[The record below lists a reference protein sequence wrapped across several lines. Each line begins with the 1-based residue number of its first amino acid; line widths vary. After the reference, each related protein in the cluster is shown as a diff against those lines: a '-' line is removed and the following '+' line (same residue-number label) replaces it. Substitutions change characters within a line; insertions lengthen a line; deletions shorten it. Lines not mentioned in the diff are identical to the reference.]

1 MATPQKVQ
9 LSENFRKTCP
19 LRLFRSNY
27 KLPVLPLILVH
38 YLNNEQHNVWKWI
51 AVTKRSDLFAHCKKY
66 KPYYLLYNWDVLQ
79 QEFEFLYHE
88 TRLNT
93 IRDLH
98 LKVRAGTLSSR
109 EACFGLCIGHRNKP
123 PRHGQ
128 TITCRLVLC
137 NCLTS
142 FCWFSKPQP
151 IKTARAVYC
160 ASKIRNLTWI
170 LIGLA
175 VGNPTKICQKLI
187 KNFSAEIQRFSQE

>member
-19 LRLFRSNY
+19 LRLFRSKARDWATVCRFNVISTSLIISY
-27 KLPVLPLILVH
+27 LFYPLILVH

-66 KPYYLLYNWDVLQ
+66 KPYYLLYNWVVLQ

-123 PRHGQ
+123 PRNGQ

-137 NCLTS
+137 NCDIFLLVFQTS
-142 FCWFSKPQP
+142 ANQNCTCCLLRLQ
-151 IKTARAVYC
+151 
-160 ASKIRNLTWI
+160 N
-170 LIGLA
+170 
-175 VGNPTKICQKLI
+175 
-187 KNFSAEIQRFSQE
+187 